1 MKADLPGE
9 RFWEKKPLASLSKEE
24 WESLCDGCGRCCLN
38 KLEDED
44 DGGVVFT
51 RLACHLLDIEHCRCS
66 DYEGRQVKVP
76 TCLDLRVNR
85 VEFHWLPVTCAYR
98 LVADGQ
104 PLFDWHPLI
113 SGNRESVHEAGVSV
127 RGFAIPETGIEELE
141 SHIIDL
147 L

>member
-76 TCLDLRVNR
+76 TCLDLRSIGWNSIGC
-85 VEFHWLPVTCAYR
+85 LSPVPTAWW
-98 LVADGQ
+98 Q
-104 PLFDWHPLI
+104 M
-113 SGNRESVHEAGVSV
+113 GNRCS
-127 RGFAIPETGIEELE
+127 TGTL
-141 SHIIDL
+141 
-147 L
+147 